1 MPALLHQPAAS
12 RPLGVIGLALATLLL
27 LGFHQVVS
35 GARQQAESQRAARQ
49 ELAQA
54 EAPCL
59 SLADAPQRQLCI
71 LRLESGRPEWLAA
84 AP

>member
-1 MPALLHQPAAS
+1 LEVL
-12 RPLGVIGLALATLLL
+12 GLALSGLLL

-35 GARQQAESQRAARQ
+35 GALQQADSQRALRQ
-49 ELAQA
+49 QLAQA

-59 SLADAPQRQLCI
+59 TLADAPQRQLCI
-71 LRLESGRPEWLAA
+71 LRLETGQPEWLAG